1 MKTYFQTEII
11 KAIFQHPEAKRQW
24 LEISFKGCRVEITSR
39 YWDPCLKLIFLQ
51 HKKNYI
57 EAFYLCE
64 KPVNDEMVWDM
75 PINLDLKISKYGE
88 KFYNWFQCFGFVENR
103 TKLFDSVEELL
114 YQDLFNPLLA
124 PIKNGRTLYPIKW
137 YIDPGIIVAS
147 FQKTPK
153 YRLTD
158 NKIKFDGR
166 ILYQI
171 QLLRSLPEAW
181 LEMGEL
187 GGFVEYEEN
196 LSQEGICWLQKGR
209 YLPKVYGN
217 AKIRDNANVYGQVI
231 VNGNADIS
239 ENATVHASKS
249 WKIIVTNNAKI
260 SGNAFIRNKFC
271 DCDLW
276 FGENMAIQEDIERKL
291 MQQPELVNL
300 YQEK

>member
-1 MKTYFQTEII
+1 MRTYFQTEII
-11 KAIFQHPEAKRQW
+11 KAILQHPEAKRQW
-24 LEISFKGCRVEITSR
+24 LEASFKGCRIEITSR

-51 HKKNYI
+51 RNKNHI

-64 KPVNDEMVWDM
+64 KLVNNEIVWDM
-75 PINLDLKISKYGE
+75 PINLDLEIIKRGK
-88 KFYNWFQCFGFVENR
+88 KLYNWFQCFGFVENE
-103 TKLFDSVEELL
+103 TTLFDSMEELL
-114 YQDLFNPLLA
+114 YQALFNLLLL
-124 PIKNGRTLYPIKW
+124 PIKNGKTLCPIKW
-137 YIDPGIIVAS
+137 YIDGIIVAS

-153 YRLTD
+153 YCLTD
-158 NKIKFDGR
+158 NKIEFDNK
-166 ILYQI
+166 ILHQI
-171 QLLRSLPEAW
+171 RLLRSLPEAQ

-187 GGFVEYEEN
+187 GGFVECEEN
-196 LSQEGICWLQKGR
+196 LSQEGNCWLQKGR
-209 YLPKVYGN
+209 YIPKVYDK

-239 ENATVHASKS
+239 ENAAIHASKN

-276 FGENMAIQEDIERKL
+276 FGENMEIQENMEYKL
-291 MQQPELVNL
+291 MREPKLVNI